1 MRIGFISDI
10 HGNFTALEAVL
21 ADIQAQG
28 VDQLICLGD
37 TVSLGPQPRH
47 VLNALRE
54 WNAATIM
61 GNHDQAVLE
70 PQRCAEFEIT
80 EHLIP
85 DLYWT
90 RDHLPEEDLRYIAA
104 FSATQSVQFE
114 NGLQLLAY
122 HGSPKKTTHLVLA
135 TTPVETLN
143 DYFEGQSASIFI
155 GGHSHV
161 QMQRRHGNTLFLNTG
176 SVGNAFQFAYTNNIP
191 PRLVNWAEYAVVEQ
205 SGNSFHAD
213 MRRVYFDIEKLLVQV
228 GVSDLPGAEWWFRQY
243 KNHSA

>member
-1 MRIGFISDI
+1 MHFMRIGFISDI

-21 ADIQAQG
+21 ADIQSQG

-37 TVSLGPQPRH
+37 TASLGPQPRE
-47 VLNALRE
+47 VLNTLRE
-54 WNAATIM
+54 WNAVTIM

-90 RDHLPEEDLRYIAA
+90 RDHLLEDDLQYIASFA
-104 FSATQSVQFE
+104 PTHTVQFE
-114 NGLQLLAY
+114 HGIKLLAY

-135 TTPVETLN
+135 TTPIETLD
-143 DYFEGQSASIFI
+143 DYFEGQNASVFI

-161 QMQRRHGNTLFLNTG
+161 QMQRRHGSTLFLNTG
-176 SVGNAFQFAYTNNIP
+176 SVGNAFQFAYTNRVP
-191 PRLVNWAEYAVVEQ
+191 PRLVNWAEYAIVEQ
-205 SGNSFHAD
+205 NANFFHAD
-213 MRRVYFDIEKLLVQV
+213 MRRIYFDIDRLLERVHA
-228 GVSDLPGAEWWFRQY
+228 SDLPGAEWWVRQY
-243 KNHSA
+243 KK